1 MVSTHLKNI
10 SQNGN
15 LTQVGVKINNIW
27 NHHLASKYQTAKR
40 TAHVRF
46 DHGSPVDG
54 KEYMH
59 KQRRIYKQHLQQ
71 YSTKKDLLK
80 GDLGKDGK
88 QNYKKRSEKMFQP
101 EKK

>member
-1 MVSTHLKNI
+1 MFAGYVDNP
-10 SQNGN
+10 
-15 LTQVGVKINNIW
+15 
-27 NHHLASKYQTAKR
+27 SKYQTAKR

-71 YSTKKDLLK
+71 YSTKKDVLK

-88 QNYKKRSEKMFQP
+88 QNHKKRSEKMFP
-101 EKK
+101 EKKKQKHTALTAEAVHTGGQ

>member
-1 MVSTHLKNI
+1 MDNR
-10 SQNGN
+10 
-15 LTQVGVKINNIW
+15 
-27 NHHLASKYQTAKR
+27 SKYQTVKR
-40 TAHVRF
+40 TAHARF

-71 YSTKKDLLK
+71 YSTKKDVLK

-88 QNYKKRSEKMFQP
+88 QSHEKVRKNVSRKKKQKHTALTAEAVHTGGQ
-101 EKK
+101 